1 MSLAAWDEYSD
12 QSDKEN
18 DEHPFADHSLITE
31 ATKLLFLRKYSNTNL
46 PKEDL
51 IRIFQEC
58 NYIDNDIIKK
68 IEKRIKE
75 KESPYIILEKP
86 FEHIPHKKKTSGPYN
101 YMNNKKNYYY
111 NSSNCKTNKYYQPY
125 HKKKTRHGHKN
136 EEHKI
141 YEDLVEISDY
151 PNELELTKKSTGL
164 SDMSNESK
172 SNNEEKPLNQWSTIY
187 LGKNYIQKSNVFSSK
202 VYPSKLFPGVFF
214 DAPVTDPNK
223 KCWDRVIQ
231 YYAS

>member
-18 DEHPFADHSLITE
+18 DDHPFTDHSLITE
-31 ATKLLFLRKYSNTNL
+31 ATKLLFLRKYVNTNL

-51 IRIFQEC
+51 ISIFEEC

-68 IEKRIKE
+68 IEKKIKE
-75 KESPYIILEKP
+75 KESPYIILDKP
-86 FEHIPHKKKTSGPYN
+86 FEHVPNKKKTSGSYN
-101 YMNNKKNYYY
+101 YMNNKRNYYY
-111 NSSNCKTNKYYQPY
+111 NSSNSKNKKYYQPF
-125 HKKKTRHGHKN
+125 HKKKSRHGYKY

-141 YEDLVEISDY
+141 SEDLVEISDC

-172 SNNEEKPLNQWSTIY
+172 SNNEEKPLSQSSTIY
-187 LGKNYIQKSNVFSSK
+187 LGKNYIQKSNVCSNK
-202 VYPSKLFPGVFF
+202 GYPSKLFPGVFF
-214 DAPVTDPNK
+214 DAPVTDPNE

>member
-1 MSLAAWDEYSD
+1 MSIAAWDEYLD

-18 DEHPFADHSLITE
+18 DDQPFTNHSLITE

-51 IRIFQEC
+51 ISIFEDC

-75 KESPYIILEKP
+75 KESSYIILDKP
-86 FEHIPHKKKTSGPYN
+86 FENIPQKKNSSGSYH
-101 YMNNKKNYYY
+101 YMNNKKKYYY
-111 NSSNCKTNKYYQPY
+111 SSNNKNYHPF
-125 HKKKTRHGHKN
+125 HKKKARHGHKY

-141 YEDLVEISDY
+141 SEDLVEISDS
-151 PNELELTKKSTGL
+151 PSELELTKKSTGL

-172 SNNEEKPLNQWSTIY
+172 SNNEEKPLSQWSTIY
-187 LGKNYIQKSNVFSSK
+187 LGKNYIQKSGVCSSN

-214 DAPVTDPNK
+214 DAPVVDPNK
-223 KCWDRVIQ
+223 KCWERVIQ